1 MHLLCILVFS
11 SNLMFY
17 YIIDYIVIT
26 FSDKIKQSLIEMK
39 MSLGEGQGAG
49 NTSMEY
55 HAGDDMGGHN
65 DNMSLD
71 MGHTNDGHGEG
82 SHEMGHTLTKLVG
95 HALASMLGSH
105 EPSGKQNMA
114 AYGHKH
120 AKIEILNKCR

>member
-1 MHLLCILVFS
+1 
-11 SNLMFY
+11 MFY
-17 YIIDYIVIT
+17 YIIDYIVIYIV
-26 FSDKIKQSLIEMK
+26 SEKIKQSLIEMK
-39 MSLGEGQGAG
+39 MSLGEGQGEG

-71 MGHTNDGHGEG
+71 MGHTSDVHGEG
-82 SHEMGHTLTKLVG
+82 SHDMGHTLTKMVG

-105 EPSGKQNMA
+105 EPSGKRFIQSFHQSKA